1 MVSEFEHF
9 IKKNTLFKRKHK
21 LLLAFSGGI
30 DSVCLFHLLLQ
41 SGYNFSVA
49 HCNFGLRGK
58 ESDKDEQFVKS
69 LADKHNIT
77 CHLTRFDTLNVS
89 KKNKTGI
96 QETARFLRYHWFETL
111 ISEYGYDKLLTAHHL
126 GDNTETML
134 INLIR
139 STGISG
145 LHGITLNSER
155 VCRPML
161 FATRSEIASFIKKK
175 KLKFRED
182 SSNQN
187 DYYLRNAIRHHVVPE
202 LLKIDAQTD
211 QSFFKS
217 SQEIAEFENMS
228 RLLMKEKWESI
239 CTTKNQAFFI
249 SDAIF
254 NLPVTIY
261 PTLLFYQLKPYGF
274 TRTQTDAIANAA
286 SAKTGFS
293 QYSAD
298 WEIIRERKGFIL
310 QKKQVAEKIL
320 KKITKKT
327 KKVVLNR
334 LTIDFHSIDKKE
346 VKLGQSDCLFL
357 DAGKITYPLLIRNW
371 ASGDKIQALGMKG
384 RKNVSDILTD
394 RKIPHSERDH
404 QLVLVDAN
412 GNLLS
417 VLPNIVAE
425 TCKLDA
431 QSTAVLRIHLNPA
444 KFVNPITIDQ

>member
-21 LLLAFSGGI
+21 LLLALSGGI

-49 HCNFGLRGK
+49 HCNFGLRAK
-58 ESDKDEQFVKS
+58 ESDKDEQFVKA
-69 LADKHNIT
+69 LADKYKIT
-77 CHLTRFDTLNVS
+77 CHLTRFDTQS
-89 KKNKTGI
+89 ISEKNKTGI
-96 QETARFLRYHWFETL
+96 QETARHLRYTWFDSL
-111 ISEYGYDKLLTAHHL
+111 ISEHQYDKLLTAHHL

-161 FATRSEIASFIKKK
+161 FATRTEIVSYIKKN

-182 SSNQN
+182 SSNQSDN
-187 DYYLRNAIRHHVVPE
+187 YLRNAIRHHVVPE
-202 LLKIDAQTD
+202 LLKIEAQTN

-217 SQEIAEFENMS
+217 SQEIAEFESMS

-239 CTTKNQAFFI
+239 CTQKNQALFI
-249 SDAIF
+249 SDEIF
-254 NLPVTIY
+254 NLPVAIF
-261 PTLLFYQLKPYGF
+261 PALLFYQLKPYGF
-274 TRTQTDAIANAA
+274 TRTQTDAIANAS
-286 SAKTGFS
+286 SANPGFS
-293 QYSAD
+293 QYSAN
-298 WEIIRERKGFIL
+298 WEIIRERKGFML

-320 KKITKKT
+320 KKITPKT
-327 KKVVLNR
+327 KKVVLKR
-334 LTIDFHSIDKKE
+334 LTVDFHRIDKKE

-357 DAGKITYPLLIRNW
+357 DAGKIAYPLLIRNW

-394 RKIPHSERDH
+394 KKIPHSERDH
-404 QLVLVDAN
+404 QLVLEDAN
-412 GNLLS
+412 GILLS
-417 VLPNIVAE
+417 VLPNIVSE

-431 QSTAVLRIHLNPA
+431 QSTVVLRIHLNPA